1 LQGKG
6 KDAIVRLK
14 TGFERF
20 KTNIFEY
27 VLTSKELCE
36 CVQLRFVLNL
46 TCYLVVLIAT
56 WQQESEAV

>member
-1 LQGKG
+1 
-6 KDAIVRLK
+6 VRLK

-36 CVQLRFVLNL
+36 CVQFRFVLNL
-46 TCYLVVLIAT
+46 TL
-56 WQQESEAV
+56 WW